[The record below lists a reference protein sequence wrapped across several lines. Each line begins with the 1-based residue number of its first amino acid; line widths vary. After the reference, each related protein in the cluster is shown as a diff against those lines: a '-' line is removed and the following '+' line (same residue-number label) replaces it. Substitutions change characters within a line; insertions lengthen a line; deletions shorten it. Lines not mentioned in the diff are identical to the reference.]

1 MRFTSVI
8 FTAAAASA
16 AVIGRQD
23 APTASA
29 KVIIGSTNTI
39 SVADYDGK
47 SFKIVN
53 SNITESTGP
62 SWMAFK
68 EPNLLYAV
76 NENAFNLRLF
86 TVSHPSF
93 SFSAA
98 FESTPAYW
106 EFLLILSSLI
116 PPTTISRS
124 PLRLRALGV
133 LSPSRSTRTRLA
145 SLALPSTYHLPFLNL
160 IHSLFLFSRR
170 FESLYRLTL
179 FSTGGNVDV
188 WDISDTSTLKYMKN
202 ITLGGELGPNKERQT
217 KSFAHQA
224 ILDPSGRYFA
234 ICDLGTDSISIIDS
248 LDDKF
253 EVVSRNSVSR
263 AGCGPRHGAWYP
275 QNGGTPTAFVV
286 ACELSNTLEVFSV
299 STTNGSSLSLTHT
312 SELSTYGAAFPPAN
326 ATSAAAGEIIISTD
340 GKHAYVSNRN
350 SGNATDSISH
360 FKITQQAAAGG
371 SKCKAK
377 AGGITLEFVDQIS
390 SGGISPRMF
399 SFSKDEKTLFST
411 NVFDTTDGT
420 GEGVLALSRAEDT
433 GTLTAVPVASL
444 PVANFLSTDVTMG
457 PTFIQQIV

>member
-23 APTASA
+23 APAASA

-53 SNITESTGP
+53 SNITEGTGP

-86 TVSHPSF
+86 TLDTTNNDLKIAAEATGSGGVVSI
-93 SFSAA
+93 A
-98 FESTPAYW
+98 FNKDK
-106 EFLLILSSLI
+106 
-116 PPTTISRS
+116 
-124 PLRLRALGV
+124 
-133 LSPSRSTRTRLA
+133 TRLVGA
-145 SLALPSTYHLPFLNL
+145 AY
-160 IHSLFLFSRR
+160 
-170 FESLYRLTL
+170 
-179 FSTGGNVDV
+179 TGGNVDV

-371 SKCKAK
+371 SKCKPK

>member
-86 TVSHPSF
+86 TLDTTNNDLKIAAEATGSGGVVSI
-93 SFSAA
+93 A
-98 FESTPAYW
+98 FNKDK
-106 EFLLILSSLI
+106 
-116 PPTTISRS
+116 
-124 PLRLRALGV
+124 
-133 LSPSRSTRTRLA
+133 TRLVGA
-145 SLALPSTYHLPFLNL
+145 AY
-160 IHSLFLFSRR
+160 
-170 FESLYRLTL
+170 
-179 FSTGGNVDV
+179 TGGNVDV

>member
-8 FTAAAASA
+8 VTAAAASA

-23 APTASA
+23 APAASA

-47 SFKIVN
+47 SFNIVG
-53 SNITESTGP
+53 SNTTEGTGP

-86 TVSHPSF
+86 TLDTTNNDLKLAAEATGAAGVVSI
-93 SFSAA
+93 A
-98 FESTPAYW
+98 FNKDK
-106 EFLLILSSLI
+106 
-116 PPTTISRS
+116 
-124 PLRLRALGV
+124 
-133 LSPSRSTRTRLA
+133 TRLVGA
-145 SLALPSTYHLPFLNL
+145 SY
-160 IHSLFLFSRR
+160 
-170 FESLYRLTL
+170 
-179 FSTGGNVDV
+179 TGGTVDV
-188 WDISDTSTLKYMKN
+188 WDISDTSALKYMKN

-248 LDDKF
+248 QDDNF

-275 QNGGTPTAFVV
+275 QNGGTPTAFVA
-286 ACELSNTLEVFSV
+286 ACELTNTLEVFSV

-326 ATSAAAGEIIISTD
+326 ATTAAAGEIIISAD

-360 FKITQQAAAGG
+360 FKITQQAAPGG
-371 SKCKAK
+371 SKCKPK

-411 NVFDTTDGT
+411 NVFTTTDGT

-433 GTLTAVPVASL
+433 GTLTAVPIASL
-444 PVANFLSTDVTMG
+444 PVTNFLSADVTMG